1 MVVDEVHSN
10 QLFTAHT
17 AELLEGGDYTLWV
30 ESRGGDAEG
39 PLQRDGCRIKYLRV
53 VDPAPTLTGI
63 NSPEQESPGIEWDSG
78 IEMHGTGLAL
88 GSGDKVEAKLEGDPS
103 AQWHD
108 LTGYVD
114 GEGSGAELIVLG
126 GDSWEV
132 LGDDVGLDADH
143 TSARFRVTVGGQSA
157 EIVGTALVP

>member
-1 MVVDEVHSN
+1 MTPRYITVK
-10 QLFTAHT
+10 
-17 AELLEGGDYTLWV
+17 GGGISASTPFYIGHVQHDRTM
-30 ESRGGDAEG
+30 SRREAYE
-39 PLQRDGCRIKYLRV
+39 YLSQQTGFR
-53 VDPAPTLTGI
+53 PAPTLTGI

-103 AQWHD
+103 AQWYD

-114 GEGSGAELIVLG
+114 GESSGAELIVLG